1 MRRHLFASSVACA
14 LLALPA
20 LAQTVPCTFQGRLD
34 QAGAPASGL
43 FDVRAEL
50 FDLSLGGVPLSS
62 VELLN
67 TSVTGG
73 LLTVAPSFPAQ
84 VWNGSTGSNRWLQIS
99 VRPTGSGGGFT
110 ALTPRQLVTP
120 TPLAARSLSDIW
132 TVGGATASTVPGV
145 SRLFVNGSADVVN
158 DSILTVSSNTTGS
171 GFAGMY
177 VGGTSAST
185 NSYYG
190 WFANGIS
197 KAEARVS
204 GSTGAFSLV
213 LNNVAAIN
221 VSAGGL
227 VALGSATLGPERLV
241 VNGDTRVVGQVKAN
255 SFAYVSA
262 QTKTLYVSGN
272 EFLPGGDDILL
283 RSANGLFVAPGET
296 FATIVLPL
304 KLPDGATITG
314 ISVFAQDRDPLD
326 MNFTLTRASRTDFG
340 TATLSSFATSGD
352 LSVIREFMPAS
363 LTPFAVDNDLFQYTL
378 TASCSDWPGAGLFI
392 GSVRITYSTTNV
404 E

>member
-1 MRRHLFASSVACA
+1 MRRHLFASSVVCA

-43 FDVRAEL
+43 LDVRAEL
-50 FDLSLGGVPLSS
+50 FDISLGGSPLSS
-62 VELLN
+62 VDLLN
-67 TSVTGG
+67 TSVSGG
-73 LLTVAPSFPAQ
+73 LLNVAPSFPAQ

-99 VRPTGSGGGFT
+99 VRPAGSGGGFT
-110 ALTPRQLVTP
+110 VLTPRQLVTP

-132 TVGGATASTVPGV
+132 TVSGASASTVAGV
-145 SRLFVNGSADVVN
+145 SRLFVNGSADVLA
-158 DSILTVSSNTTGS
+158 DSVLTVSGNTTGS

-204 GSTGAFSLV
+204 GATGTFSLV
-213 LNNVAAIN
+213 MNNVSAIN

-255 SFAYVSA
+255 SFAYASP
-262 QTKTLYVSGN
+262 QTKTLYFSGN
-272 EFLPGGDDILL
+272 EFLADGDTVVL
-283 RSANGLFVAPGET
+283 RGSSGLFVAPVET
-296 FATIVLPL
+296 LATVVLSL
-304 KLPDGATITG
+304 RLPDGATVTG
-314 ISVFAQDRDPLD
+314 ITVLAQDRSAFD
-326 MNFTLTRASRTDFG
+326 MSFTLIRAARTDFT
-340 TATLSSFATSGD
+340 TATLSTYSTSGN
-352 LSVIREFMPAS
+352 LSGIREFTPGS
-363 LTPFAVDNDLFQYTL
+363 FTPFTVNDGQFIYTL
-378 TASCSDWPGAGLFI
+378 SATCSDWPGADLLI
-392 GSVRITYSTTNV
+392 GSVRITYTTTQV

>member
-1 MRRHLFASSVACA
+1 MRRHLFAPSVACA
-14 LLALPA
+14 LLASPA
-20 LAQTVPCTFQGRLD
+20 LAQLVPCTFQGRLD

-50 FDLSLGGVPLSS
+50 FDLSLGGLPLSS
-62 VELLN
+62 VDLLS
-67 TSVTGG
+67 TPVTGG

-99 VRPTGSGGGFT
+99 VRPAGSGGGFT

-132 TVGGATASTVPGV
+132 TVSGASASTVPGV
-145 SRLFVNGSADVVN
+145 SRLFVNGSADVLA
-158 DSILTVSSNTTGS
+158 DSILTVSGNTS
-171 GFAGMY
+171 GGEFAGMY

-204 GSTGAFSLV
+204 GATGAFSLV
-213 LNNVAAIN
+213 LNNNAAIN

-227 VALGSATLGPERLV
+227 VALGSTTLGPERLV

-255 SFAYVSA
+255 SFVYVST
-262 QTKTLYVSGN
+262 QSKTLYFSGN
-272 EFLPGGDDILL
+272 DFLADGNTVAL
-283 RSANGLFVAPGET
+283 RGSNGLFVAPGET
-296 FATIVLPL
+296 LATLVLPL
-304 KLPDGATITG
+304 RLPHGATVTG
-314 ISVFAQDRDPLD
+314 ITVFAQDRDAFD
-326 MNFTLTRASRTDFG
+326 MSFTLTRAVRTGLTPD
-340 TATLSSFATSGD
+340 TLSNFATTGNVSG
-352 LSVIREFMPAS
+352 IRQ
-363 LTPFAVDNDLFQYTL
+363 FAPSSFTTFSVDNDQFQYTL
-378 TASCSDWPGAGLFI
+378 SASCSDWPGANMLI
-392 GSVRITYSTTNV
+392 GSVRITYSTTQV